1 MDSKMTGKAVPS
13 DIPSAKSMNAGETQV
28 KRIA

>member
-13 DIPSAKSMNAGETQV
+13 NTPNASIMNAEEAQV